1 MTSAPE
7 HPNAALVRRLLE
19 AFRAR
24 DVGAIAAL
32 FAEDAVWHFPGRRGI
47 LAGDHRGHAGI
58 LRFLAQVPAATGDS
72 FSLEP
77 EDVLTS
83 DAGAVILF
91 RGHGERRGL
100 RLDNPTCL
108 RLRIAAGRI
117 AELWEFVWDLEHVEA
132 FWAP

>member
-1 MTSAPE
+1 MTPAPVD
-7 HPNAALVRRLLE
+7 PNAALVQRLLD

-24 DVGAIAAL
+24 DVGAVTAL
-32 FAEDAVWHFPGRRGI
+32 FAEDAVWHFPGRRGL

-58 LRFLAQVPAATGDS
+58 LGFLAQVPAATGGS
-72 FSLEP
+72 FSLET

-91 RGHGERRGL
+91 RGRGERRGF

-108 RLRIAAGRI
+108 RLRIADGRI

>member
-1 MTSAPE
+1 MSSAPQ
-7 HPNAALVRRLLE
+7 HPNAALAGRLLE

-24 DVGAIAAL
+24 DVGALARL
-32 FAEDAVWHFPGRRGI
+32 FAEDAVWHFPGRHGL

-58 LRFLAQVPAATGDS
+58 LAFLAKVPAATFGT
-72 FSLEP
+72 FHLEP
-77 EDVLTS
+77 EDVLAS
-83 DAGAVILF
+83 DAGAVVLF
-91 RGHGERRGL
+91 HGRGERKGR

-108 RLRIAAGRI
+108 RLRIEDGRI